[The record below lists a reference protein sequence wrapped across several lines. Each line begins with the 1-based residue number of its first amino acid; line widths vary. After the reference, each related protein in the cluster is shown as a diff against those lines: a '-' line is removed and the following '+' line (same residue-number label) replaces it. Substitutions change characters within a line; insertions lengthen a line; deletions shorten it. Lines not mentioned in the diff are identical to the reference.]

1 MLTID
6 RSRTG
11 EEMRWMIDKQSES
24 KIVFKYPWSFS
35 TTNALLMEKPS
46 ASQAKENH
54 RYLHCKKG

>member
-35 TTNALLMEKPS
+35 TTNVFLMAS
-46 ASQAKENH
+46 ASASSGEGNSSMPS
-54 RYLHCKKG
+54 L